1 MAESQITLLV
11 ITWGRVLNTSTIS
24 ELFVPKQEK
33 KKKKSLL
40 KVRNELLV
48 VEFMIALKVLEA
60 KCSPSA
66 PEITYY

>member
-1 MAESQITLLV
+1 MYQN
-11 ITWGRVLNTSTIS
+11 R
-24 ELFVPKQEK
+24 KK